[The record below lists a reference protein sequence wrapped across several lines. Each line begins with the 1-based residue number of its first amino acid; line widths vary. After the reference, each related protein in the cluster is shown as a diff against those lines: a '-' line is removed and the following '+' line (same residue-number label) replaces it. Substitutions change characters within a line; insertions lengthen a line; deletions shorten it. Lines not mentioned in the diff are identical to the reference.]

1 MTQKTVIKNF
11 LQSATEIYYK
21 VRLVLQSVTGCHYK
35 VCQVLQSVAVITKWD
50 VTVIWFKFFWYT
62 VFLAVITWL
71 LFCVFFHFFMA
82 RILYILFCIFL
93 IFKIAALSILNQMSL
108 NSLINWGIVLLGIGI
123 YLLSDYWLYYVH

>member
-1 MTQKTVIKNF
+1 MPQKFITKCVR
-11 LQSATEIYYK
+11 YYK